1 MTPTV
6 LVSVLGVL
14 AVVGIYF
21 WWARAK
27 SAASQPQQQ
36 QAQS

>member
-14 AVVGIYF
+14 AVVGLYF
-21 WWARAK
+21 WWARVK
-27 SAASQPQQQ
+27 AAPSQPPQ

>member
-21 WWARAK
+21 WWARAR
-27 SAASQPQQQ
+27 SSPSQPPQ